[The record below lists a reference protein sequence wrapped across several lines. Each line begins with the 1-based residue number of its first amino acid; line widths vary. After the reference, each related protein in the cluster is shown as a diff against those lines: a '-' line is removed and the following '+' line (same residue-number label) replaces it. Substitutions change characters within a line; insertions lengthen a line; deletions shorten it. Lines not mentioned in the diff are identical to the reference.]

1 MAGRSSKKALDNR
14 NARADYVLGLLGGV
28 AVSPPLASKE
38 AMQYYARSAAEGNPD
53 AQYQLAKLL
62 VEGQTLSTNNRAA
75 LKWLKK
81 AVEKDHAASQHL
93 LGQMYLKGQGVTRDA
108 HRALELFRQ
117 AAISGNAEAEYDLG
131 ASLVS
136 FGRRSGPRAK
146 PIPRGL
152 RACARRRL

>member
-14 NARADYVLGLLGGV
+14 NARANYVLGLLGGV

-81 AVEKDHAASQHL
+81 AVEKCHLIGYAFKFARWLTVFIQDICSAVRKISVKEMKFFKLKMYNAAFP
-93 LGQMYLKGQGVTRDA
+93 LK
-108 HRALELFRQ
+108 FR
-117 AAISGNAEAEYDLG
+117 IGKLN
-131 ASLVS
+131 
-136 FGRRSGPRAK
+136 FMR
-146 PIPRGL
+146 
-152 RACARRRL
+152 